1 MILEKIRQA
10 YPHLTKSQRRLADFI
25 VSSYQEAAFL
35 SAARLAR
42 RLDLNEATVIRFAQ
56 RLGYAG
62 YPELVQDV
70 RALVLDELRTPG
82 GVVGEPAP
90 EPAFLTSLGW
100 QVQALRRAVSH
111 VTPEV
116 ADQVASALRGARRI
130 FVVGEGLACHLAS
143 VLASGLAGQGLDA
156 WAAPVGA
163 EGLASVLARLGP
175 GDLLIGICVEE
186 APEVARAAAFAR
198 QRGVHTMVVAPSA
211 VCQAAQAGELV
222 LTCAATDTSQG
233 EAVGVLAGLLGALVH
248 VAASLDPGRRR
259 RFALAADAAIR
270 ALRGE

>member
-10 YPHLTKSQRRLADFI
+10 YPHLTKSQKRLADFI

-56 RLGYAG
+56 RLGYPG
-62 YPELVQDV
+62 YPELVQDM
-70 RALVLDELRTPG
+70 RSLVLDELRTPG
-82 GVVGEPAP
+82 GSIGEPAP
-90 EPAFLTSLGW
+90 ESGLLASLGW
-100 QVQALRRAVSH
+100 QVQALRRAISH

-116 ADQVASALRGARRI
+116 ADQVVSALRGARRI
-130 FVVGEGLACHLAS
+130 YVVGEGLACHLAS
-143 VLASGLAGQGLDA
+143 VVACGLARQGLEA

-163 EGLASVLARLGP
+163 EGLSSVLARLGP
-175 GDLLIGICVEE
+175 GDLIIGICVEE
-186 APEVARAAAFAR
+186 APEVARAVAFAR

-211 VCQAAQAGELV
+211 VCQAAQEGELA
-222 LTCAATDTSQG
+222 LTCAAADASQV
-233 EAVGVLAGLLGALVH
+233 EALGVLAGLLGALVH
-248 VAASLDPGRRR
+248 VAASLEPERRSQ
-259 RFALAADAAIR
+259 FALAADAARR